1 MICDPRRARGVTYHR
16 AAAISSVRSEYS
28 CTALVPIDMDV
39 QPVVTVEHVVASKL
53 SETVSICDHVDVE
66 EAVADLGGGQGGQGP
81 PKILSA
87 ILLFTSHA
95 SHSHIW
101 LATRQ
106 A

>member
-66 EAVADLGGGQGGQGP
+66 EEPVVTVRAVNIYKQNLKTLD
-81 PKILSA
+81 SNC
-87 ILLFTSHA
+87 
-95 SHSHIW
+95 W
-101 LATRQ
+101 LDCRVSDQ
-106 A
+106 